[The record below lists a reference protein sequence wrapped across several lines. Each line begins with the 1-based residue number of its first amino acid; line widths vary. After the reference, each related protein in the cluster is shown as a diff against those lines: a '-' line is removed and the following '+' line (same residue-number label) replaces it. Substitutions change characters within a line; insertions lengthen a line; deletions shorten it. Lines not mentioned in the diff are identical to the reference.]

1 VPIDLLMTL
10 VPGMTQQQIKAIRD
24 RLGVDPTPSALAA
37 LADPPLLADA
47 EEEGRSGLLPDSG
60 APDR

>member
-1 VPIDLLMTL
+1 
-10 VPGMTQQQIKAIRD
+10 MTQQQIKAIRD

-47 EEEGRSGLLPDSG
+47 EEEGRSGLLPDPG
-60 APDR
+60 ASDR

>member
-1 VPIDLLMTL
+1 MAL
-10 VPGMTQQQIKAIRD
+10 QEAFAIRD

-47 EEEGRSGLLPDSG
+47 EEEERSGLLPD
-60 APDR
+60 PDASDR

>member
-1 VPIDLLMTL
+1 MPIDLLMML

-37 LADPPLLADA
+37 LADPPLLTDA
-47 EEEGRSGLLPDSG
+47 EEERSGLLPD
-60 APDR
+60 PDASDR